1 MRGIRERLRDRRGE
15 DGFTLV
21 ELLVSIFLFAIVL
34 ALVAS
39 ATLVMEH
46 GLRKSQGQSDNLDA
60 SRKVLLLLDR
70 QVRYANAITQPGVGA
85 TPTASYIEWQSGDTN
100 QPQTCTQWRYDS
112 AGATL
117 AYRTWQVPTVTGASV
132 TPTGWVP
139 EAFGVSKVGSTSV
152 FATTAL
158 PVGTATPP
166 GTTAN
171 HASVSVVFAVKH
183 GAQPSTT
190 SASQVT
196 LTAVNTAGIATLKT
210 VCNQTLTTG
219 ALRP

>member
-1 MRGIRERLRDRRGE
+1 MCAIRERLRSRQAD

-21 ELLVSIFLFAIVL
+21 ELLVSMFLFLIVL

-85 TPTASYIEWQSGDTN
+85 TPTATYIEWQSGDTN

-117 AYRTWQVPTVTGASV
+117 AYRTWQVPTVTGATV
-132 TPTGWVP
+132 TPTAWVT
-139 EAFGVSKVGSTSV
+139 EAFGVTKVGSTPV
-152 FATTAL
+152 FTTTAL
-158 PVGTATPP
+158 PVNTAAPS

-171 HASVSVVFAVKH
+171 HASVSVAFAVTH
-183 GAQPSTT
+183 GARPSTT
-190 SASQVT
+190 SATQVT
-196 LTAVNTAGIATLKT
+196 LTAVNTTGIVTLAA
-210 VCNQTLTTG
+210 VCNQVT
-219 ALRP
+219 RP